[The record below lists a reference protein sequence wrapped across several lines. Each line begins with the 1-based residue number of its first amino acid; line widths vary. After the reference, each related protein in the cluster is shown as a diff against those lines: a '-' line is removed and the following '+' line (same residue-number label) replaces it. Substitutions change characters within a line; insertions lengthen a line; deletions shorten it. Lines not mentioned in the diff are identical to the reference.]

1 MRVLQVSIWVLLS
14 SLALLPVS
22 LSAQINESDT
32 LRTKASLSL
41 TGFYQ
46 DGNVET
52 KIFRAQSEF
61 SFNPWGK
68 SVFKTNN
75 SYVYQEF
82 GKQKADEDVLSLN
95 FLYLNPQRQIHPFL
109 LGFAS
114 TNFRRRIDL
123 RFLTGGGVTFQV
135 LERDKQWLKV
145 SISGEYEQTDFA
157 SNNFNQDEYDGNRE
171 INTVRGTIWISGRY
185 NLFDDK
191 LILSHENYYQPSLEE
206 SNNYRWRADL
216 NLELP
221 VWDFLNFKINYM
233 QTFESVV
240 IQNQKQ
246 QDRFLTFG
254 FTVKN
259 F

>member
-1 MRVLQVSIWVLLS
+1 MKTILLVLIGLFPI
-14 SLALLPVS
+14 SLF
-22 LSAQINESDT
+22 AQINESDT
-32 LRTKASLSL
+32 LKTKASLSL
-41 TGFYQ
+41 TGLYQ
-46 DGNVET
+46 QGNVET
-52 KIFRAQSEF
+52 VIFRAKSEF
-61 SFNPWGK
+61 SFHPWKK

-95 FLYLNPQRQIHPFL
+95 FLYLNPEKKIHPFL

-123 RFLTGGGVTFQV
+123 RFLTGGGVTFQI

-145 SISGEYEQTDFA
+145 SVSGEYEQTDFA
-157 SNNFNQDEYDGNRE
+157 SSNFNRDEYDSNRE
-171 INTVRGTIWISGRY
+171 INTLRGTVWISGRY

-191 LILSHENYYQPSLEE
+191 MVLSHESYYQPSLEE

-216 NLELP
+216 GLELP
-221 VWDFLNFKINYM
+221 IWEFLNFKINYL

-240 IQNQKQ
+240 IENQNQ

-254 FTVKN
+254 FTVKS

>member
-1 MRVLQVSIWVLLS
+1 MKNLLIYFIVLLP
-14 SLALLPVS
+14 LS

-32 LRTKASLSL
+32 LKTKASLSL

-52 KIFRAQSEF
+52 KIFRAQSEL
-61 SFNPWGK
+61 SFHPWKK

-95 FLYLNPQRQIHPFL
+95 FLYLNPVKKIHPFL

-114 TNFRRRIDL
+114 TNFRRKIDL
-123 RFLTGGGVTFQV
+123 RFLTGGGVTFQIV
-135 LERDKQWLKV
+135 ESSSEWLKL

-157 SNNFNQDEYDGNRE
+157 RNDFNRDEYDGSRE
-171 INTVRGTIWISGRY
+171 INTIRGTIWISGRY
-185 NLFDDK
+185 HLFDDRI
-191 LILSHENYYQPSLEE
+191 ILSHESYYQPSLEE
-206 SNNYRWRADL
+206 SKNYRWRADL
-216 NLELP
+216 GLELP
-221 VWDFLNFKINYM
+221 IWKFLNLEINYQ

-240 IQNQKQ
+240 IENQKR
-246 QDRFLTFG
+246 QDQVLTFG
-254 FTVKN
+254 FTVKS

>member
-1 MRVLQVSIWVLLS
+1 MKYLLIGFFIV
-14 SLALLPVS
+14 LPVS

-46 DGNVET
+46 DGNVQT

-61 SFNPWGK
+61 SFHPLNK
-68 SVFKTNN
+68 AVFKTNN
-75 SYVYQEF
+75 SYVFQEF

-95 FLYLNPQRQIHPFL
+95 FLYLYPEKKIHPFL
-109 LGFAS
+109 LGFVS

-123 RFLTGGGVTFQV
+123 RFLTGGGVTYQIV
-135 LERDKQWLKV
+135 ESGSEWLKV

-157 SNNFNQDEYDGNRE
+157 SSDFNRDEYDGNRE
-171 INTVRGTIWISGRY
+171 INTLRGTVWISGRY
-185 NLFDDK
+185 HLFENK
-191 LILSHENYYQPSLEE
+191 MILSHESFYQPSLED

-216 NLELP
+216 GLELP
-221 VWDFLNFKINYM
+221 IWEFLNFKINYLH
-233 QTFESVV
+233 TFESVV
-240 IQNQKQ
+240 IENQKQ

-254 FTVKN
+254 FTVKS